1 MKQKTFEDCCADVA
15 RKHGLGK
22 TLVIG
27 HRPAFF
33 KEAADLWATQLVV
46 GAVDLAREH
55 SASSSE
61 TVLGLETHVEWEH
74 SRLSIVDQ
82 LIAAKS

>member
-1 MKQKTFEDCCADVA
+1 MKTFEECCEEVA
-15 RKHGLGK
+15 QKHGLGK
-22 TLVIG
+22 RLVTG
-27 HRPAFF
+27 HRASLF

-61 TVLGLETHVEWEH
+61 TVLGLETHVEWDH

-82 LIAAKS
+82 LISAKS